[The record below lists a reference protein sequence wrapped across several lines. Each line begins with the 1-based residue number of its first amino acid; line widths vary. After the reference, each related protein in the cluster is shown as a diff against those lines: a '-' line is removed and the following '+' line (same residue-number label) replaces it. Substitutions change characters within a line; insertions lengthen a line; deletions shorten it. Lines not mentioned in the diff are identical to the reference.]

1 MENATK
7 AIIIAAAV
15 LITMAIVTIGFFI
28 MNSGKDAATNAVT
41 NINSMNNKLAE
52 SEYTMYDNM
61 TVTGNDVV
69 SAIEKVES
77 SKDYIGI
84 LVVTGVG
91 GTTQSNWYAYNASN
105 INALSSASKTV
116 EDAEDIE
123 APSTYI
129 NPAGRFKGEVARD
142 NNGRIASITFTQQ

>member
-28 MNSGKDAATNAVT
+28 MNAGKDAATEAVT
-41 NINSMNNKLAE
+41 NISNINNKLAE

-69 SAIEKVES
+69 SAIEKIES
-77 SKDYIGI
+77 SGDYIAVHVI
-84 LVVTGVG
+84 T
-91 GTTQSNWYAYNASN
+91 NKNERWYVHSAATSLDKLEDPNAD
-105 INALSSASKTV
+105 ID
-116 EDAEDIE
+116 DAEDIE
-123 APSTYI
+123 NADTYI
-129 NPAGRFKGEVARD
+129 NPAGRFKGDVERD
-142 NNGRIASITFTQQ
+142 TNGRIALITFTQQ

>member
-28 MNSGKDAATNAVT
+28 MRAGQNAANEATTKIVA
-41 NINSMNNKLAE
+41 MNNKLAE

-61 TVTGNDVV
+61 IVSGNEVI

-77 SKDYIGI
+77 SGDYIGVRVI
-84 LVVTGVG
+84 TGIG
-91 GTTQSNWYAYNASN
+91 GTTNENWYVYDASD
-105 INALSSASKTV
+105 INNLSSTSNDI
-116 EDAEDIE
+116 EDALDIE
-123 APSTYI
+123 ESDTYI
-129 NPAGRFKGEVARD
+129 NPAGRFKGKVARD